1 MAENTMLHRHQLGA
15 IAAQLVG
22 PVVFAL
28 LVVLGGL
35 LVSAEVDASL
45 TTAERIGTTSES
57 AD

>member
-28 LVVLGGL
+28 LVMLGGL
-35 LVSAEVDASL
+35 LVSAEVDASPIMAAKA
-45 TTAERIGTTSES
+45 TASTN
-57 AD
+57 

>member
-35 LVSAEVDASL
+35 LVSAEVDSSLIMAEKATAS
-45 TTAERIGTTSES
+45 TN
-57 AD
+57 